1 MEKVEF
7 KISVAELEV
16 FVDYTKEIV
25 KFNDCA
31 KLLITNDNAMYYTN
45 IYNKGS
51 KKHIA
56 SKIFE
61 FKNPSELF
69 FALPLPSP
77 KKKYSINFMEI
88 KVVSEQLKL
97 LLDSTSDIS
106 VTMDLTDEGLATLVT
121 FASDVLEMR
130 IICMDDRMDDIS
142 SAGLDAY
149 FRPHNANYSFT
160 INESV
165 LKKMMKVIGLFKT
178 DLIELNVNNNTVT
191 LSEQAYNFTI
201 SNIENT
207 TLIENDN
214 VMFDKKYLKLIKNGS
229 KDEIVMCVFDTYCVI
244 DENKSY
250 MFFVRDLK

>member
-31 KLLITNDNAMYYTN
+31 KLLVTSDSIMYYTN

-61 FKNPSELF
+61 FSNPRDLF
-69 FALPLPSP
+69 FAMPLPGP

-97 LLDSTSDIS
+97 LLDSTTDIS
-106 VTMDLTDEGLATLVT
+106 VSIDLTDDGLATLVT

-142 SAGLDAY
+142 SAGLDTY
-149 FRPHNANYSFT
+149 FRPHNANYNFK
-160 INESV
+160 IDESV

-178 DLIELNVNNNTVT
+178 DLIELNVNNNLVT
-191 LSEQAYNFTI
+191 LSEQAYNFNISTI
-201 SNIENT
+201 SDSK
-207 TLIENDN
+207 LINDN